1 MSGKIV
7 STQNK
12 FFKLPLIL
20 KKQFWGISDHDF
32 IFEFEMED
40 MEKVIGIVTCK
51 QFNELTGDDKKLYL
65 ALTEKGFANIKIVN
79 WNDEGM
85 MILIGVFSG

>member
-1 MSGKIV
+1 
-7 STQNK
+7 
-12 FFKLPLIL
+12 
-20 KKQFWGISDHDF
+20 
-32 IFEFEMED
+32 MED